1 MIMLLQSL
9 TGEQIVSI
17 VTTIAPIM
25 VAMVTVVGAIFAA
38 YFSFKSVKAAEKAQ
52 TASVKSVEVAEVA
65 SKKADVIIEK
75 AAEIHTLTNSN
86 LSAVKAVNEKLQA
99 EVAGMR
105 ELITSL
111 VKDKEV
117 KEAIALKLA
126 EKVVNPN
133 LVAPVAPSPVAP
145 VAPSIA
151 LSLNPK
157 ERVVIEGTLEKK
169 DEGK

>member
-1 MIMLLQSL
+1 MVILLQSL

-17 VTTIAPIM
+17 VSTIAPIM

-38 YFSFKSVKAAEKAQ
+38 YFSFKSVKAAEMAK
-52 TASVKSVEVAEVA
+52 TASEKSTVVAEVA

-86 LSAVKAVNEKLQA
+86 LSEMKAVNKQLQA
-99 EVAGMR
+99 EVTGMR

-117 KEAIALKLA
+117 KEAIAMKLA
-126 EKVVNPN
+126 EKVANPN
-133 LVAPVAPSPVAP
+133 LAVPVAPVAS